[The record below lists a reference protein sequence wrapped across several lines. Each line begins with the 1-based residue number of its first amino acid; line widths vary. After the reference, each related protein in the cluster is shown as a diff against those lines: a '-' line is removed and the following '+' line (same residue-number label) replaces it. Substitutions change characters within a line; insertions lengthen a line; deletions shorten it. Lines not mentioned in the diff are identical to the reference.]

1 MKKWSYLLIGML
13 FGVVVATAGSAFADQ
28 IKSLVGQTVAGE
40 YTVKVNGSA
49 LAENAI
55 VVDGKAHVPLRAV
68 SDSLG
73 AGVKVDGKT
82 IQIDTQTSVESSV
95 ETKEPKKNAQLESE
109 NSQIYTQNLKAM
121 ITSTEGDKAFWER
134 LLSDT
139 ENSQVKYNKRIEE
152 LTNLPASKDSV
163 TQETRK
169 KSLAHAQDM
178 IEENN
183 KKIAEYK
190 DKISKYD
197 EDIAK
202 LEAQL
207 AASNK

>member
-1 MKKWSYLLIGML
+1 MKKLAHLLSAFIIGAI
-13 FGVVVATAGSAFADQ
+13 VATAGSAFADQ
-28 IKSLVGQTVAGE
+28 IKSMVGQTVAGE

-82 IQIDTQTSVESSV
+82 IQIDTQASVKPSV
-95 ETKEPKKNAQLESE
+95 ETKKNPQQE
-109 NSQIYTQNLKAM
+109 NEAKQVYTQNIEAM
-121 ITSTEGDKAFWER
+121 IVSTKSNKAFWEG
-134 LLSDT
+134 LLRDT
-139 ENSQVKYNKRIEE
+139 EDSQVKYNKRIDE
-152 LTNLPASKDSV
+152 LTILPDSNDPI
-163 TQETRK
+163 TQENRK
-169 KSLAHAQDM
+169 KSLTHAKEM

-183 KKIAEYK
+183 KKITEYK
-190 DKISKYD
+190 AKIAKYN

-202 LEAQL
+202 LEVKL
-207 AASNK
+207 EDSNK